1 MVFGNKEKIYKN
13 IQIPLILMKYNQEI
27 LAHIHSEISFFYVNL
42 SKMNCKMGAY
52 AL

>member
-27 LAHIHSEISFFYVNL
+27 LTHSF
-42 SKMNCKMGAY
+42 
-52 AL
+52 